1 MADPTAPPPAP
12 YAPTT
17 LAQPPTPG
25 APAPLPALSPWE
37 EQAVVID
44 EATLDVDFAE
54 LPALLARASTVAA
67 QWRHRQLMADL
78 HVKRTRAAR
87 AITHRGLLGALAA
100 TDKSVKVTVDAVAD
114 AVTLDPQVI
123 AAEDAAAYADAM
135 VAHTRGVLAAL
146 ARKGDALTTIG
157 ANIRQERGFTGSM
170 GAHPRG
176 THVPAH
182 SYTRSPYA
190 DPVAASTPPDDA
202 GPPPDGDPLGGLYA
216 PADPTAA
223 LYGATGAPPATRG
236 RWG

>member
-1 MADPTAPPPAP
+1 MADPTTPPHAP

-17 LAQPPTPG
+17 LAEPPTPG
-25 APAPLPALSPWE
+25 APTPLPALSAWE
-37 EQAVVID
+37 ERAVVVD

-87 AITHRGLLGALAA
+87 AITHRGLLGARAA
-100 TDKSVKVTVDAVAD
+100 TDKTLKVTVDAVAD

-157 ANIRQERGFTGSM
+157 ANLRQERGFTGSM

-176 THVPAH
+176 AHAPAH
-182 SYTRSPYA
+182 PYTRSPYA
-190 DPVAASTPPDDA
+190 DPVGPDAPTSDA
-202 GPPPDGDPLGGLYA
+202 EPPPDRDPLGGLYA
-216 PADPTAA
+216 PADPAA
-223 LYGATGAPPATRG
+223 LYGGAAAPPSTRG